1 MGRGKKRGWR
11 GSKILL
17 PPPPRPPSPPQPRTS
32 PPPPP
37 GKRWRDSGRALG
49 GAFGASSEQPPLS
62 TMGKSFLPRTWRPPA
77 RWQQPAPAP
86 RFAGPGRKAVGVSVV
101 GRKELEGAGAGT
113 VAVTP
118 PEAPRV
124 KAEGVRAAGRGQ
136 RAARRVLAPA
146 RSHGVPGAA
155 AAPAGRVGRAHRGL
169 VPRPRSEQVHQQL
182 PPLPVAVPVP
192 AAPGFAPG
200 EWGLGA
206 GQALGKPASLPS
218 GWKGLAVIPKSWNGE
233 SLQEF
238 GTEESTGKGSGRD
251 SPGRSRKDFGGSG
264 TH

>member
-1 MGRGKKRGWR
+1 
-11 GSKILL
+11 
-17 PPPPRPPSPPQPRTS
+17 
-32 PPPPP
+32 
-37 GKRWRDSGRALG
+37 
-49 GAFGASSEQPPLS
+49 
-62 TMGKSFLPRTWRPPA
+62 MGKSFLPRTWRPPA

-86 RFAGPGRKAVGVSVV
+86 RFAGPGRKAAGVLVV
-101 GRKELEGAGAGT
+101 GRKELEGAGAGK

-118 PEAPRV
+118 PEGPRV
-124 KAEGVRAAGRGQ
+124 RAEGVRVAGAGQ

-146 RSHGVPGAA
+146 RRHGVPGAA

-182 PPLPVAVPVP
+182 PPLPVAVPAP
-192 AAPGFAPG
+192 SAPGSAPG

-206 GQALGKPASLPS
+206 SQALGKPANLPS

-238 GTEESTGKGSGRD
+238 GTEKVQGKD
-251 SPGRSRKDFGGSG
+251 QGGTPPAEVERTLG
-264 TH
+264 ALGVIKN